1 MVEFSDGGR
10 ARAGARARTRA
21 RARAR
26 ARAKDWE
33 QAWLVSRASG
43 QSLDLWPV
51 PPQLKQQIGF
61 ASELVRVRTRVRARV
76 RTRVRVG

>member
-61 ASELVRVRTRVRARV
+61 ASDLVRVRTRVRVRV